1 MEFYGRNAELEA
13 LESSY
18 KTDKFAFFVV
28 YGRRRIGKTT
38 LLHKFIENKKAL
50 YFSAQ
55 EANET
60 LNLIKFSQELY
71 QLNNIKASMPAFP
84 SWDSAFSYLSEYV
97 REHKL
102 VLVIDE
108 FPYIAASDKSILSL
122 LQHNIDLNW
131 KDTNLFL
138 ILCGSS
144 MSFMQN
150 EVLSYKSPLFGRR
163 TAQIHLKPFCF
174 MKVVNCC
181 IH

>member
-1 MEFYGRNAELEA
+1 MGFYGRNTELEA
-13 LESSY
+13 LESSH

-28 YGRRRIGKTT
+28 YGRRIGKTT

-60 LNLIKFSQELY
+60 LNLKKFSQELY

-108 FPYIAASDKSILSL
+108 FPYIADQSFLCF
-122 LQHNIDLNW
+122 NII
-131 KDTNLFL
+131 F
-138 ILCGSS
+138 I
-144 MSFMQN
+144 
-150 EVLSYKSPLFGRR
+150 
-163 TAQIHLKPFCF
+163 
-174 MKVVNCC
+174 
-181 IH
+181 